1 MKFFFQELRSISL
14 RALCHFFGCTARKEF
29 SPALTAFWSHIYD
42 IVCHFDNVKIMLDNN
57 DRIAL
62 IDQLVQH
69 IHQHADILKVQSGG
83 RLIKNIERLACIPF
97 GKFGGKLHTLAFA
110 TGKPALVYDYHR
122 SSASR

>member
-83 RLIKNIERLACIPF
+83 RLIKNIERLACIPL
-97 GKFGGKLHTLAFA
+97 GKFGGKLHTLLSPPESVVEDCPSFI
-110 TGKPALVYDYHR
+110 
-122 SSASR
+122 